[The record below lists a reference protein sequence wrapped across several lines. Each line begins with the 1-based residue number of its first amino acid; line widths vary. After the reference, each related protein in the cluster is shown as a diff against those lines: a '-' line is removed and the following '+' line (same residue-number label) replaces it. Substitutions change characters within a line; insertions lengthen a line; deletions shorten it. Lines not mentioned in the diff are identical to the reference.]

1 MNILVT
7 RHGETDWN
15 LLKKIQGRIDNDL
28 NEKGKNQAR
37 ETKEKL
43 NDEKIDLII
52 CSPLKRTRQTAE
64 IINEGRNIE
73 IIYDEDI
80 IERDFG
86 EFEGCDVSELDKVDF
101 WNPLNDFSSKNAE
114 NVDDLF
120 KRVNSFLEKIK
131 KKYPDKRILIVTHGG
146 VSIPIYCYFNEIDC
160 NKKLYHFSL
169 KNCEVA
175 SYEL

>member
-15 LLKKIQGRIDNDL
+15 LLKKIQGRVDNEL
-28 NEKGKNQAR
+28 NEKGISQAR

-43 NDEKIDLII
+43 KDEKIDLII
-52 CSPLKRTRQTAE
+52 CSPLKRTRQTAD

-101 WNPLNDFSSKNAE
+101 WNPLNDFSSLRAE
-114 NVDDLF
+114 NVNDLF
-120 KRVNSFLEKIK
+120 KRINNFLEKIK
-131 KKYPDKRILIVTHGG
+131 KEYPDKRILIVTHGG
-146 VSIPIYCYFNEIDC
+146 VSIPIYCYFNEIEND
-160 NKKLYHFSL
+160 KKLYFYSL

-175 SYEL
+175 SYDL